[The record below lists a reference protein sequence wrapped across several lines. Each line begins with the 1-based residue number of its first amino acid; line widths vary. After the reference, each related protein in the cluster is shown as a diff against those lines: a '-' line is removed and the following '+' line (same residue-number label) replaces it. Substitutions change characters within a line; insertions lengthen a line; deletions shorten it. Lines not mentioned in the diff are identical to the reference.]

1 MSKRP
6 IRFFNTTGPCNPDDH
21 YMLPPADRLQGA
33 QLHRYVTDNLYW
45 SLHAPRQTGKTTFLQ
60 SWMQELNATGKY
72 TACYVSIERCQ
83 GLANRSDA
91 MPATYAAVREWAETF
106 NLPIPNSSTEEPSS
120 ILSSVLMNW
129 STLVAPKPL
138 VVLFDEVDV
147 LEGDAMISFLRQLR
161 GGFATRSVGK
171 FPTSIALVGMRDLK
185 DYIVSAKD
193 GKPVNPGSPF
203 NIKEDS
209 ATVSN
214 FSKENVSA
222 LFAQRTFETGQ
233 QIELDALDYVWEQ
246 SQGQPWIVN
255 SLFKRATLQILKGN
269 DYQTITFDHIQQARE
284 QIILAGETH
293 LTSLY
298 YRLKDPR
305 VRYVIETLMT
315 GTPDPDL
322 ASGEEFQI
330 CLDLGLVANNEGE
343 LEIANPIYRE
353 VLARE
358 ISFGT
363 QMAMPK
369 RDAFRWQKPDG
380 TLDMDSLLQEF
391 QGFWQE
397 NSEIWEEKSDYT
409 EAFPHLLL
417 MAFFQRVT
425 NGEGRLEREYA
436 AGRKRMDLAIEYK
449 GKWNIIEIKLLRDRQ
464 TFEKV
469 KAEGMKQIIGYRNTF
484 SSSLRMKDGVAIPC
498 YLLIF
503 DRRSEDKKLSWE
515 QRISWNIEGE
525 VTIVGC

>member
-6 IRFFNTTGPCNPDDH
+6 IRFFNTTGPCIPDDH

-72 TACYVSIERCQ
+72 TACYVSVERCQ
-83 GLANRSDA
+83 GMTKIDDA
-91 MPATYAAVREWAETF
+91 MPNICKAITFYTKQNELPVPTQTEQEAGSMLSDILANWAA
-106 NLPIPNSSTEEPSS
+106 
-120 ILSSVLMNW
+120 
-129 STLVAPKPL
+129 LVAPQPL
-138 VVLFDEVDV
+138 VVLFDEIDV

-161 GGFATRSVGK
+161 GGFATRGVGK

-193 GKPVNPGSPF
+193 GKPINPGSPF

-214 FSKENVSA
+214 FSQKNVAA
-222 LFAQRTFETGQ
+222 LFAQRTKETGQ
-233 QIELDALDYVWEQ
+233 QIESKAIDYVWEQ

-255 SLFKRATLQILKGN
+255 SLFKRATLQILKDN
-269 DYQTITFDHIQQARE
+269 DYQTVTFDHIKQARE
-284 QIILAGETH
+284 QMILARETH

-322 ASGEEFQI
+322 ASSEAFQI
-330 CLDLGLVANNEGE
+330 CQDLGLVSFINKTPQV
-343 LEIANPIYRE
+343 ANPIYRE

-358 ISFGT
+358 MSYST
-363 QMAMPK
+363 QYAIEEPT
-369 RDAFRWQKPDG
+369 FQWQKTNG
-380 TLDMDSLLQEF
+380 TLDMNSLLKEF

-417 MAFFQRVT
+417 TAFLQRVT
-425 NGEGRLEREYA
+425 NGEGRVEREYA
-436 AGRKRMDLAIEYK
+436 AGSKRMDLAIEYK
-449 GKWNIIEIKLLRDRQ
+449 GSWNIIEIKLLRDRQ

-469 KAEGMKQIIGYRNTF
+469 KTEGIKQILTYRNTF
-484 SSSLRMKDGVAIPC
+484 SSSLRVKDGEMIPC
-498 YLLIF
+498 YLIIF
-503 DRRSEDKKLSWE
+503 DRRSNNQKLSWE
-515 QRISWNIEGE
+515 QRISWNVENE